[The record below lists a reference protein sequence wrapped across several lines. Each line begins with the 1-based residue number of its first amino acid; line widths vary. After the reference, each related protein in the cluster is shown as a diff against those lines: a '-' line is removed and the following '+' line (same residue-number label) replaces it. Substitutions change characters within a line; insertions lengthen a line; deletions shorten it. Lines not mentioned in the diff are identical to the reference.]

1 MLAELKFCM
10 TTWFFYVPPSPTC
23 GQMWFFDQ
31 PPLPSRS
38 STWFKDG
45 PFAQISALF
54 QNPLYS
60 KTLRHHSF
68 LLLGPCFALG
78 IMNGELYQI
87 ITFLK

>member
-45 PFAQISALF
+45 PSSMLRKNPEEGGQSKLWFIKGQIVNIKIKNEMWVWCTCLS
-54 QNPLYS
+54 QRS
-60 KTLRHHSF
+60 
-68 LLLGPCFALG
+68 
-78 IMNGELYQI
+78 
-87 ITFLK
+87 TFI

>member
-45 PFAQISALF
+45 PFKD
-54 QNPLYS
+54 S
-60 KTLRHHSF
+60 KIIWLEN
-68 LLLGPCFALG
+68 LE
-78 IMNGELYQI
+78 NGA
-87 ITFLK
+87 